1 MPVNYKLENAAAANV
16 RAPKTFKIPPA
27 EARETLQ
34 PQDLAKL
41 VFRIS
46 DGKRLHFE
54 RMWVRVQHVRPET
67 YIGMLDNDPCWTGAI
82 RAGARVEFHSD
93 HVIDIRRAAPR
104 VSFRRQM
111 TVNHSISDRFCDK

>member
-1 MPVNYKLENAAAANV
+1 MAVTYKLENAAAANA
-16 RAPKTFKIPPA
+16 RCPKTFKIPPA

-67 YIGMLDNDPCWTGAI
+67 YIGILDNDPCCTGAI

-93 HVIDIRRAAPR
+93 HVIDIRRAAP
-104 VSFRRQM
+104 SCELPTADDGEPLDF
-111 TVNHSISDRFCDK
+111 